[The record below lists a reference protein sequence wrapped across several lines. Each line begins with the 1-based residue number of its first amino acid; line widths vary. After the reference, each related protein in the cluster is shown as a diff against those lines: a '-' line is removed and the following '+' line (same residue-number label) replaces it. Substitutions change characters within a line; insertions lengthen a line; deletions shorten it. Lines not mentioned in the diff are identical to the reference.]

1 MTSNKKT
8 VILVLVV
15 LAVMLGLVCL
25 LCTKVLRGEKEPTQV
40 KYDDPVQARMHD
52 EKYVAKLNEQLESR
66 KEILKGLS
74 AAKTKLN
81 AAKAKLEEA
90 KNAKA
95 SDEEI
100 AKLSAEV
107 AACNEDVQ
115 AWAKN
120 FENHQRLSEKIVRD
134 QMWKSGADQQQ
145 QLQQKGN

>member
-15 LAVMLGLVCL
+15 LAVLLGLVCL

-74 AAKTKLN
+74 AAVVLPTKRMM
-81 AAKAKLEEA
+81 
-90 KNAKA
+90 
-95 SDEEI
+95 
-100 AKLSAEV
+100 SAERIRLRSRPNKFR
-107 AACNEDVQ
+107 ATATIMPATTSCPGL
-115 AWAKN
+115 
-120 FENHQRLSEKIVRD
+120 QRRSTVHPSPPVPTRPTMRIRR
-134 QMWKSGADQQQ
+134 
-145 QLQQKGN
+145 

>member
-15 LAVMLGLVCL
+15 LAVLLGLVCL

-52 EKYVAKLNEQLESR
+52 EKYVAKLNEQLASR

-95 SDEEI
+95 SDRQVERRSRRVQRRRPGLGQEFRKQS
-100 AKLSAEV
+100 APFREDRSRSDVEVGCGSAAAASAEG
-107 AACNEDVQ
+107 EL
-115 AWAKN
+115 
-120 FENHQRLSEKIVRD
+120 R
-134 QMWKSGADQQQ
+134 
-145 QLQQKGN
+145 